1 MNLYGQL
8 IYNDNAEFELEDE
21 TGIINIS
28 NLLDGIYN
36 AKQQAYIRITKGSS
50 LLFEEDGAIIKKQD
64 SDGIV
69 SNFVCGNNLDLLLFN
84 NTDEVL
90 QIIIKKRR
98 KYGNERNKR
107 QI

>member
-1 MNLYGQL
+1 MIFYGQL

-28 NLLDGIYN
+28 NLLDGIHS

-64 SDGIV
+64 KDGII

-107 QI
+107 

>member
-64 SDGIV
+64 KDGII

-107 QI
+107 

>member
-1 MNLYGQL
+1 MDFYGQL

-28 NLLDGIYN
+28 NLLDGIHS
-36 AKQQAYIRITKGSS
+36 AKEQIYIRITKGSS
-50 LLFEEDGAIIKKQD
+50 LLFEEDGSIIRKQD
-64 SDGIV
+64 SDGIL

-90 QIIIKKRR
+90 QIVIRKRR

-107 QI
+107 

>member
-28 NLLDGIYN
+28 NLLDGIHS
-36 AKQQAYIRITKGSS
+36 AKEQIYIRITKGSS
-50 LLFEEDGAIIKKQD
+50 LLFEEDGAVMKKVD
-64 SDGIV
+64 KDGIV

-90 QIIIKKRR
+90 QIVIRKRR

-107 QI
+107 